1 MDDYYAVIRNY
12 EISPEDLLLTLNSI
26 NPPIQFAMEY
36 IKDQVAL
43 LHNLKRK
50 CINLPTN
57 KKVYLLHP
65 GPNTTSIQFET

>member
-43 LHNLKRK
+43 LHNLKHK
-50 CINLPTN
+50 CINLRTN